1 MSIPRFILESGTAL
15 IEHPRETAA
24 LAQSAAQII
33 LHEESF
39 LLRQTK
45 ALGNVAD
52 ETPAIKQ
59 SIGEANTP
67 PPGQIPYFSAERNR
81 WQTTTTFGTAEFDA
95 SSHIPNLYA
104 RIRPSVVQIAADNF
118 AGTGF
123 VIDKQLIATADHVIA
138 NHTTGAMARKV
149 GVRLDDGST
158 LSARILARAPR
169 EDVALLHVPGLGSRL
184 PSIPL
189 IGGGSLKTKDNV
201 FTIGHAGGKTVAY
214 LSQGVHDA
222 RTIFRPKTYDSK
234 LPNHEVAWLD
244 NAMPAYPGNSGGPL
258 LTAKGESAGV
268 VTVSD
273 SVYTRGPTAE
283 HIMMMREATS
293 LIPQKGWLKYA
304 SNADFDEAGNIV
316 LRNIDKWKIDET
328 PSLTTRLLRMF
339 RSESV

>member
-1 MSIPRFILESGTAL
+1 MAIPRFAIESCTAL
-15 IEHPRETAA
+15 IEHPKETAA
-24 LAQSAAQII
+24 VVERAAQKI
-33 LHEESF
+33 LHDESF
-39 LLRQTK
+39 LLRHAK
-45 ALGNVAD
+45 VLGNVAD

-59 SIGEANTP
+59 SAGEGTSR
-67 PPGQIPYFSAERNR
+67 PPGQIPYFSADRTLR
-81 WQTTTTFGTAEFDA
+81 QTTTTFATTEFEA
-95 SSHIPNLYA
+95 SSGIPDLYA
-104 RIRPSVVQIAADNF
+104 RIRPSVVRISADNF

-189 IGGGSLKTKDNV
+189 IGGGSMRTGDNV
-201 FTIGHAGGKTVAY
+201 FTIGHAGGKPDAY
-214 LSQGVHDA
+214 LSQGVHDV
-222 RTIFRPKTYDSK
+222 RTIFRPETIDRN
-234 LPNHEVAWLD
+234 LPNHEVAWLG

-273 SVYTRGPTAE
+273 YVYTHGPAAE

-293 LIPQKGWLKYA
+293 LIPLKGWLKYA
-304 SNADFDEAGNIV
+304 SNADFDDAGNIV
-316 LRNIDKWKIDET
+316 LRSIDKWKIDESA
-328 PSLTTRLLRMF
+328 SLTTRLLRMF
-339 RSESV
+339 RP